1 MSGEPVTDDRPL
13 TLHDV
18 TVTCSQC
25 SSQGWIY
32 LQQSLTALSK
42 GANTAVSI
50 YTVKGGEHSSQYL
63 QCQMGRT
70 QQSLSTLSKGANTE
84 VIVYTVEGGEHR
96 SPLSKGANT
105 AAIVYTVNG
114 GDR

>member
-1 MSGEPVTDDRPL
+1 MD
-13 TLHDV
+13 
-18 TVTCSQC
+18 
-25 SSQGWIY
+25 IF
-32 LQQSLTALSK
+32 
-42 GANTAVSI
+42 TAVTECI
-50 YTVKGGEHSSQYL
+50 VKGGEHSSQYL